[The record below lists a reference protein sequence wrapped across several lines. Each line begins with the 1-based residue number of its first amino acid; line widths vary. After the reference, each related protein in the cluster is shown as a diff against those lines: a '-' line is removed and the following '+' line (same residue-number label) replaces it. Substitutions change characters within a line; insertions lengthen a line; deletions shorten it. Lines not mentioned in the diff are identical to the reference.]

1 MLEKV
6 TETNGLIGI
15 ALKLAVLIGFSVFF
29 VFSRYNRVKRK
40 GAVGERRV
48 AHILNRLPKTE
59 YKVLHDVMLSVPND
73 CTTQIDHV
81 IISMY
86 GIFVIET
93 KNYSGWIFGHEHSEY
108 WLQVIY
114 RSKSRFRNPIKQ
126 NWSHIYALKSILKSF
141 SNIRYFPIVVF
152 CGDARFKGVQSNIP
166 VVYDSRLLDEIR
178 KHSVVKNL
186 SGEDIVKIASLI
198 RDTQCSNRK
207 NTKKHIANIQ
217 KNVRERH
224 RREKNMICPKCGA
237 ELKQRDGVY
246 GKFYGCS
253 NYPRCKFTMKY

>member
-15 ALKLAVLIGFSVFF
+15 ALELAVLIGFSVFF

-48 AHILNRLPKTE
+48 ARILNRLPKTE

-93 KNYSGWIFGHEHSEY
+93 KN
-108 WLQVIY
+108 IY
-114 RSKSRFRNPIKQ
+114 
-126 NWSHIYALKSILKSF
+126 
-141 SNIRYFPIVVF
+141 
-152 CGDARFKGVQSNIP
+152 
-166 VVYDSRLLDEIR
+166 
-178 KHSVVKNL
+178 
-186 SGEDIVKIASLI
+186 
-198 RDTQCSNRK
+198 
-207 NTKKHIANIQ
+207 HIA
-217 KNVRERH
+217 
-224 RREKNMICPKCGA
+224 
-237 ELKQRDGVY
+237 
-246 GKFYGCS
+246 
-253 NYPRCKFTMKY
+253 